1 MKKLVKDVMNKQP
14 KMITPDEPI
23 HKAAAIMHKHNISH
37 LPVVD
42 NDKQV
47 VVGHVHT
54 NDVLKA
60 VAEQKPHTTP
70 VKHIMNKPPVVLPE
84 NTPIPDAAT
93 MLAKVKVKGA
103 PTINEKGELSGFVH
117 VRDIEEKVPNAK
129 PHVDQILNATK
140 HHPKKAA

>member
-1 MKKLVKDVMNKQP
+1 MPKFVKDIMNKAP
-14 KMITPDEPI
+14 KTITPDEPI
-23 HKAAAIMHKHNISH
+23 HKAAALMHKHDISH

-42 NDKQV
+42 EDKQ

-70 VKHIMNKPPVVLPE
+70 VKHIMKEPPVVLTE
-84 NTPIPDAAT
+84 NTPISEAAT
-93 MLAKVKVKGA
+93 QLAKAKVKGA
-103 PTINEKGELSGFVH
+103 PTVNENGELSGFVH

-129 PHVDQILNATK
+129 PHVDQITNAYK

>member
-1 MKKLVKDVMNKQP
+1 MTKLVKDVMNKQP
-14 KMITPDEPI
+14 KVITPDEPI
-23 HKAAAIMHKHNISH
+23 HKAAAIMHKHDISH

-42 NDKQV
+42 NDKR

-60 VAEQKPHTTP
+60 VSDQKPHTMP
-70 VKHIMNKPPVVLPE
+70 VKQIMQKPSVLLPE

-93 MLAKVKVKGA
+93 MLAKAKVKGA

-117 VRDIEEKVPNAK
+117 ARDIEEKVPNAK

-140 HHPKKAA
+140 HNPKKAA